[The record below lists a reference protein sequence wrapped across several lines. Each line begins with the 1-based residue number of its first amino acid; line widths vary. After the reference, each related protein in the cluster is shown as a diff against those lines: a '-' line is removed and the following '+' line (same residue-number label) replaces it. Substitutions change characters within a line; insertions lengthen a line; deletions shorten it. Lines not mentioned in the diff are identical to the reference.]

1 MFANA
6 MRDTLV
12 YVDALGWLWWDGR
25 RWERNEHKTT
35 ACAMDLSGQML
46 KEAEKASRMAQV
58 TQAKLLMEVAKDSQ
72 AVDEWAL
79 KGAENALKD
88 AKMFWRHA
96 QRLRSARQLNNMTEL
111 SKPYLLLKA
120 DCLDANPFDLNTPA
134 GIVDLTTG
142 KLRPHDRKA
151 YCSRITNASPGE
163 KGSEMWENFLNTVTC
178 GDGSIQGFLQ
188 MTAGMALIGAVY
200 QEGILIAYGGGRNGK
215 STFFNALGEV
225 LGDYSGSVDIRTLT
239 TERAN
244 RGASLATLRGKRLVV
259 TGELEE
265 HQRLSVSTLKQ
276 IGSTDKLNIEEKYKQ
291 PESVR
296 QSHTLVLFT
305 NHLPRV
311 GSTDNGTWRRLTV
324 VPFQAVIPEKEGV
337 QNYAEVLA
345 RDAGGAILSWAVE
358 GAGNFI
364 RNGCKLDIPDA
375 VEKATDA
382 YRQREDWLNGF
393 LEERCVRDENARTAA
408 RALYL
413 EYRSWASDSG
423 EFVRRENDFSA
434 AMEGMGFRKVKI
446 SGKPT
451 YKGVSIDTDTLLSRV
466 S

>member
-1 MFANA
+1 M
-6 MRDTLV
+6 
-12 YVDALGWLWWDGR
+12 Y
-25 RWERNEHKTT
+25 
-35 ACAMDLSGQML
+35 
-46 KEAEKASRMAQV
+46 ASSHVRQHITV
-58 TQAKLLMEVAKDSQ
+58 SEETQ
-72 AVDEWAL
+72 
-79 KGAENALKD
+79 AENALKD
-88 AKMFWRHA
+88 AKLFRRHA
-96 QRLRSARQLNNMTEL
+96 QHLRSARPLNNMTEL

-142 KLRPHDRKA
+142 MLRPHDRKA

-163 KGSEMWENFLNTVTC
+163 KGAEMWEKFLNTVTC
-178 GDGSIQGFLQ
+178 GDGSVQGFLQ
-188 MTAGMALIGAVY
+188 MVAGMALIGAVY

-225 LGDYSGSVDIRTLT
+225 LGDYSGSMDIRTLT
-239 TERAN
+239 IEKAN
-244 RGASLATLRGKRLVV
+244 RGASLATLRGKRLVI
-259 TGELEE
+259 TGALEE
-265 HQRLSVSTLKQ
+265 HQRLSVSVLKQ
-276 IGSTDKLNIEEKYKQ
+276 LGSTDKLNIEEKYKQ

-296 QSHTLVLFT
+296 QRHTLVLFT

-324 VPFQAVIPEKEGV
+324 VPFQAVISERNGV

-345 RDAGGAILSWAVE
+345 RDAGQAILSWAIE

-375 VEKATDA
+375 VEEATDA
-382 YRQREDWLNGF
+382 YRQREDWLNSF

-408 RALYL
+408 RALYM

-423 EFVRRENDFSA
+423 EFIRRENDFSA

-451 YKGVSIDTDTLLSRV
+451 YKGISIDTDTLLSRV

>member
-1 MFANA
+1 M
-6 MRDTLV
+6 
-12 YVDALGWLWWDGR
+12 
-25 RWERNEHKTT
+25 
-35 ACAMDLSGQML
+35 
-46 KEAEKASRMAQV
+46 
-58 TQAKLLMEVAKDSQ
+58 
-72 AVDEWAL
+72 
-79 KGAENALKD
+79 KD

-96 QRLRSARQLNNMTEL
+96 QRLRSASQLNNMMEL

-120 DCLDANPFDLNTPA
+120 GCLDANPFDLNAPA

-163 KGSEMWENFLNTVTC
+163 KGAEMWENFLATVTC
-178 GDGSIQGFLQ
+178 GDGSVQGFLQ
-188 MTAGMALIGAVY
+188 MAAGMALIGAIY

-324 VPFQAVIPEKEGV
+324 VPFQAVIPERDGI

-345 RDAGGAILSWAVE
+345 RDAGEAILSWAIE

-364 RNGCKLDIPDA
+364 RNGCKLDIPES
-375 VEKATDA
+375 VEEATDA
-382 YRQREDWLNGF
+382 YRQREDWLNSF
-393 LEERCVRDENARTAA
+393 LDERCVRDEKARTAA

-451 YKGVSIDTDTLLSRV
+451 YKGISIDTDSLLSRV